1 MTKNKFI
8 KAAKEFNGNDKLLTS
23 DFLKMAYDEYFHS
36 SNYYLANQEVNELT
50 RYSSWNI
57 CYQYFRDE
65 FFKKD
70 EIKDEDPDLRIAG
83 LHLAFYLASWGMF
96 RNPMLLNSGIK
107 KYELLAK
114 ELFILKGCKE
124 SKNQQFEKIKFFLK
138 NWKENPVEKVA
149 ESSGTIANN
158 QINPTD
164 TLITK
169 IMLGAYSNTPAFDRF
184 FKTTVSRFYIENNG
198 RLVGKLEEK
207 IQKIFSIKVEG
218 DIKAVGDFIKS
229 LSKNSAKEFSL
240 EDIKIL
246 DAIFFQIGWALDY
259 EAEEE

>member
-1 MTKNKFI
+1 MTKNKNFQTEFI

-23 DFLKMAYDEYFHS
+23 DFLEMAYKEYFYS
-36 SNYYLANQEVNELT
+36 SNYLANQEVNELT

-57 CYQYFRDE
+57 CYKYFRDE

-70 EIKDEDPDLRIAG
+70 KIKDEDPDLRIAG

-114 ELFILKGCKE
+114 ELFSFKGCSE
-124 SKNQQFEKIKFFLK
+124 SKNQQFEKIKSFLEEWEK
-138 NWKENPVEKVA
+138 NPA
-149 ESSGTIANN
+149 ETSGAIANN

-207 IQKIFSIKVEG
+207 IQKIFSIKIEG
-218 DIKAVGDFIKS
+218 DITVGDFIKS

-259 EAEEE
+259 KE